1 MNLTR
6 IVGAAAVAALSL
18 STLVVTTTN
27 AEAKGGGVR
36 VRTSGACTASTDWK
50 LKTKKDDGRLEVEF
64 EVDANRRG
72 QVWTVTLADNGTT
85 FWSGKRTTHGRSGSF
100 EVEKRTANRAGTDT
114 ITATASN
121 AKTGETCSGSL
132 VFPA

>member
-6 IVGAAAVAALSL
+6 VVGAAAVAALSL
-18 STLVVTTTN
+18 STLMLTTTS
-27 AEAKGGGVR
+27 AEAKGGRVR
-36 VRTSGACTASTDWK
+36 VHTSGACSASTEWE
-50 LKTKKDDGRLEVEF
+50 LKSKVDDGRLEVEF
-64 EVDANRRG
+64 EVDASRKG

-85 FWSGKRTTHGRSGSF
+85 FWTGMRTTRGRSGSF
-100 EVEKRTANRAGTDT
+100 EVEKRTANQVGTDT

>member
-1 MNLTR
+1 MNLKR
-6 IVGAAAVAALSL
+6 IVGTVAVAALSL
-18 STLVVTTTN
+18 TPMVLSTSG

-36 VRTSGACTASTDWK
+36 VRSAGDCTAATNWK
-50 LKTKKDDGRLEVEF
+50 LKTKKDDGKLEVEF

-85 FWSGKRTTHGRSGSF
+85 FWSGRRTTHGRSGSF
-100 EVEKRTANRAGTDT
+100 EVEKRTANRAGSDT

-121 AKTGETCSGSL
+121 AKTGETCTGSL
-132 VFPA
+132 VFPG

>member
-1 MNLTR
+1 M
-6 IVGAAAVAALSL
+6 
-18 STLVVTTTN
+18 
-27 AEAKGGGVR
+27 
-36 VRTSGACTASTDWK
+36 
-50 LKTKKDDGRLEVEF
+50 
-64 EVDANRRG
+64 
-72 QVWTVTLADNGTT
+72 TLADNGTT

>member
-1 MNLTR
+1 MNVTR
-6 IVGAAAVAALSL
+6 IVGLAAVAALSL
-18 STLVVTTTN
+18 SSLAVAAPG
-27 AEAKGGGVR
+27 AEAKGGSLR
-36 VRTSGACTASTDWK
+36 VRAAGACTASTDWK

-100 EVEKRTANRAGTDT
+100 EVGKRTANRAGSDT
-114 ITATASN
+114 ITAMATN

-132 VFPA
+132 VYPG